1 MWAMERLCGS
11 LLLALFFV
19 CGVSGFAIDWP
30 SDEAVM
36 VSNFG
41 KSDGGRPMLGDT
53 FRSEGALTAIENGEI
68 IYSRGVSAPASRFP
82 SPLGNMLVVDHGDG
96 LLSIYSRMAHLQ
108 AKPEN
113 LMDAGTVIAMSGMS
127 GWSKTEGFYLSIF
140 DRKERRWVNPSLI
153 ISAVPDT
160 RSPLIR
166 SVKLK
171 DSENQ
176 IIDLATTRT
185 VRQGAYTI
193 LVHADVPRIKL
204 SEPPLMP
211 LRIICSVNGIEA
223 DYLAFETF
231 SARDGALMMFRNGLV
246 PASQIYTYNPAV
258 ETGELFFNRG
268 QVTLEIIVQSSMALS
283 TSTAATSAAGA
294 VSDSRNAVYRLV
306 VE

>member
-1 MWAMERLCGS
+1 MMRLCGR
-11 LLLALFFV
+11 LPLALVFV
-19 CGVSGFAIDWP
+19 CGMSAFSIEWP

-41 KSDGGRPMLGDT
+41 KSDGVSPMLGDM
-53 FRSEGALTAIENGEI
+53 FRSEGPLTAIEKGEI
-68 IYSRGVSAPASRFP
+68 IYSRDVTAPASRFP
-82 SPLGNMLVVDHGDG
+82 SPLGNMVVVDHGDG
-96 LLSIYSRMAHLQ
+96 LISIYSRATHLQ
-108 AKPEN
+108 PKPEN
-113 LMDAGTVIAMSGMS
+113 LIDAGTGIAVSGMS

-153 ISAVPDT
+153 ISAIPDT
-160 RSPLIR
+160 RSPSIR

-171 DSENQ
+171 NSQ

-193 LVHADVPRIKL
+193 LVHADVPRIKT

-223 DYLAFETF
+223 GDLAFETF
-231 SARDGALMMFRNGLV
+231 SARDGALMVFRNGLV
-246 PASQIYTYNPAV
+246 PTSQIYTYNPAV
-258 ETGELFFNRG
+258 EAGEVFFNRG
-268 QVTLEIIVQSSMALS
+268 QVTLEIIVQSSMALD
-283 TSTAATSAAGA
+283 TSAASAAG
-294 VSDSRNAVYRLV
+294 VPDSRSAVYRLI